1 MGHQF
6 TANWPVAAGDL
17 AVRRHDRFEPAS
29 PRRLRDQGCLM
40 EVMSAEIA
48 NRLVNDEEP
57 RQLGSLSM
65 RSGKAAPLRNVDA
78 NSRGFML
85 VLHQRLS
92 NSTRW
97 SVPASPPVNFERL
110 AGQHW
115 PAGQAIGRD
124 WG

>member
-1 MGHQF
+1 MGNQF
-6 TANWPVAAGDL
+6 ARNGPVATGDL
-17 AVRRHDRFEPAS
+17 AVGRHDRLAPAL
-29 PRRLRDQGCLM
+29 PRCLRDQGCLVK
-40 EVMSAEIA
+40 VMPTHAED
-48 NRLVNDEEP
+48 RLVNDEEP

-65 RSGKAAPLRNVDA
+65 RRGKAAPLRNVDA
-78 NSRGFML
+78 SSRANML

-97 SVPASPPVNFERL
+97 SIPASPPVNSELL
-110 AGQHW
+110 AGQYW